1 MENSVGII
9 TAISPYVGYE
19 KAADVAK
26 EAIRTKS
33 SVRDLVIRNKLLTKE
48 QLDTIL
54 DPFSMTEPGISGI
67 DKIGTLG
74 GVQ

>member
-1 MENSVGII
+1 M
-9 TAISPYVGYE
+9 
-19 KAADVAK
+19 AK